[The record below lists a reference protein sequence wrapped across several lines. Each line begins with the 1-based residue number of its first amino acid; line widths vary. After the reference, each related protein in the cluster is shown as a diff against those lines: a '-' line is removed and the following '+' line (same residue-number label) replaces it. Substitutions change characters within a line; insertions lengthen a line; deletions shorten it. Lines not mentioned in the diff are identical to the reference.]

1 MDKEID
7 IIEIIKSR
15 RFFKMAM
22 RKLLSDKDR
31 MDLKERSRYIL
42 IDPNSGEDVKQA
54 EPIKAGGSLLRGKSV
69 TS

>member
-42 IDPNSGEDVKQA
+42 IDPDSGEDVKQA
-54 EPIKAGGSLLRGKSV
+54 EPI
-69 TS
+69 